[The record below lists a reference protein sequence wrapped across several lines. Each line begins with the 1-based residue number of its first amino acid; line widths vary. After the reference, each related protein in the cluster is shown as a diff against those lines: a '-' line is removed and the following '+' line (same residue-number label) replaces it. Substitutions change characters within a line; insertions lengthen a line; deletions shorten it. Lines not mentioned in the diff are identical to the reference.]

1 MKTST
6 LNKATI
12 LLSILPFATL
22 IPVFLNVTL
31 PDTIRTVWAVV
42 NLLLVLFSFVL
53 SMFQVRNKEQRN
65 IVVILSSVIS
75 GFLLLLVIGI
85 VLFALAATFLK

>member
-22 IPVFLNVTL
+22 IPVFLHVTL

-42 NLLLVLFSFVL
+42 NLLLVLVSFVL